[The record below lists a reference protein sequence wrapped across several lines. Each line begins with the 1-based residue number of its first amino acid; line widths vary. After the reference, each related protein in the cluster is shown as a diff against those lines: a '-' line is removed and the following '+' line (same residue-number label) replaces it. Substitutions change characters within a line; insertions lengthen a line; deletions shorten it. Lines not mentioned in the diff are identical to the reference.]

1 MNMQVREFLDM
12 FTFPDDQRFR
22 LYDNDKDEIIFDG
35 CLMDIPEDKEYL
47 EYAEITSIDNI
58 YNGDPL
64 TLNVDVDEEAMEY

>member
-22 LYDNDKDEIIFDG
+22 LYDNDKDEIIFNG
-35 CLMDIPEDKEYL
+35 CLTDIPEDKEYL

-58 YNGDPL
+58 YNNDPL
-64 TLNVDVDEEAMEY
+64 TLNVDVDEEVMEY

>member
-12 FTFPDDQRFR
+12 FIFPDDQRFR
-22 LYDNDKDEIIFDG
+22 LYDNNKDEIVFDG
-35 CLMDIPEDKEYL
+35 CLTDIPEDKEYL

-58 YNGDPL
+58 YNNDPL

>member
-22 LYDNDKDEIIFDG
+22 LFDNDREEIVFDG
-35 CLMDIPEDKEYL
+35 CLTDIPEDKEYL

-58 YNGDPL
+58 YNNDPL
-64 TLNVDVDEEAMEY
+64 TLNVDVDEDVME